1 MSISRF
7 QKLLDVIVKFAS
19 LAITAPV
26 TFTLGLQVFGDL
38 GWLLCLLLSA
48 LAVIL
53 VEGVFL
59 SNWLL
64 LEDKRNS
71 SPDQKLRYALT
82 VIVLYI
88 ALLGVAI
95 QHGEGWAGVTFRLA
109 LGLAILGSTWDTI
122 TYSVRKS
129 VEQTAQAG
137 QVAWRVKRNM
147 RKCNIK
153 EAIAKRESELCIKL
167 SEISASESVALC
179 NIEVNRDKAI
189 NNIKTTQ
196 ESITNV
202 IPDNHN
208 GHHPKVSLSVVKGNG
223 HN

>member
-1 MSISRF
+1 MSILRF
-7 QKLLDVIVKFAS
+7 QKFLDVMVKFAS

-38 GWLLCLLLSA
+38 GWLLCLVLSF
-48 LAVIL
+48 LAVML

-64 LEDKRNS
+64 LEEKRNN

-137 QVAWRVKRNM
+137 QIAWRVKRNM
-147 RKCNIK
+147 RNCNIK
-153 EAIAKRESELCIKL
+153 EAIAKRESELRVKL
-167 SEISASESVALC
+167 SEITASESVALY
-179 NIEVNRDKAI
+179 NIEVNKDNAI
-189 NNIKTTQ
+189 RNIETVQKT
-196 ESITNV
+196 IVNV

-208 GHHPKVSLSVVKGNG
+208 GHHPKVSLSVAKGHG